1 MPGSAEVPALR
12 RSGMRRRRGTPFHHP
27 TRAMRRDFAQ
37 LVCAVVGLV
46 LGLLVPRISVGPQ
59 VEVARVVTLVFSIGF
74 GVVSLVAIIYSMLF
88 LVIQFSAST
97 FTPRLVLF
105 RDDPIVWRTF
115 AFVVGVFIF
124 SVTAGLSMGKRT
136 EVTVAVPVATVLCA
150 LLTLV
155 FVRTL
160 QSRAFSAIQLAAVL
174 DAVSERGRRLFDDL
188 YARPYAPGAPG
199 SRPPADRPV
208 PGTDG
213 AGGTDGAD
221 APLEVRWPGKAAVLQ
236 QIDVPALAAAAARH
250 GSLVTIEAPIGS
262 LLSAGT
268 LIARVHGGNP
278 APDEVLGSVRTGL
291 ERTFDQDAGLPLR
304 LLTDITLRAL
314 SPAVNDPATAVQT
327 LDHTED
333 LLTRLSGRDLSIGT
347 FTDAQ
352 GAARLIVRVP
362 TWEQYVRQAVDDVMV
377 AAAQSPM
384 TLLRLRALLTRLRT
398 ACPPPRRAV
407 VESRLEWVEAT
418 GSAQFPFHWSLP
430 PADPTPA

>member
-12 RSGMRRRRGTPFHHP
+12 RSGMRRRRGTPFPHP

-124 SVTAGLSMGKRT
+124 SVTAGLSMGKKT

-174 DAVSERGRRLFDDL
+174 DAVSERGRRLFDAL
-188 YARPYAPGAPG
+188 YARPYTPG

-208 PGTDG
+208 PGTAG
-213 AGGTDGAD
+213 AGGTD
-221 APLEVRWPGKAAVLQ
+221 APFEVRWPGKAAVLQ

-304 LLTDITLRAL
+304 LLTDIALRAL

-398 ACPPPRRAV
+398 VCPPPRRAV

-430 PADPTPA
+430 PADPSPA